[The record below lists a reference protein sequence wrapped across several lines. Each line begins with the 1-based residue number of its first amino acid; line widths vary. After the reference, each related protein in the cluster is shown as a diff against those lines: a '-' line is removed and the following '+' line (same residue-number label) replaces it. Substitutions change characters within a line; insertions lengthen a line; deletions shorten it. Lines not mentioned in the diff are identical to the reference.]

1 MIASKYRFHGHGSL
15 KFLYKNGQA
24 VRSRYFTVRYI
35 TNPRRQQPRF
45 AVVISKKVHKSAVG
59 RNRIRRQVYE
69 HLRVDVLPRVKNV
82 DIAVIVTNGE
92 ALSLAPGDLKSSLD
106 AIFAQIIA
114 WFGSC
119 QPKRWY
125 NGIDKYLPRGEYE
138 AFMHDLFQLL
148 IVQPIFNALMLL
160 YSIIPWHDF
169 GLAIIIFTIILRF
182 VMYPLIKSQL
192 NQTKLMRKMQPE
204 LAKIKKNAKG
214 DRQAEAMQQMELYKR
229 YGIKPMRSVLV
240 LIIQLPVF
248 IGLYQVI
255 RIIISLKSEVIS
267 QYLYEPIKNIDVI
280 QSIIQNPANFNH
292 TMLGFIDLTKTTFS
306 NHGIDF
312 FLLALAAVSAITQY
326 IITKQ
331 TAPTAGKNQKRFRDL
346 MKEAAEGK
354 EADPT
359 EMSGIMTRGMM
370 KVMPVMMFLIMV
382 GLPGALA
389 LYYTA
394 SNLVAAAQQHF
405 LLRKDAEEMHEIAE
419 EASTPKKSK
428 KTKTREKKAK
438 EAHITRIKAK

>member
-69 HLRVDVLPRVKNV
+69 RLRVDVLPRVKNV

-204 LAKIKKNAKG
+204 LAKIKKNGNG

-312 FLLALAAVSAITQY
+312 FLLALAAVSA
-326 IITKQ
+326 
-331 TAPTAGKNQKRFRDL
+331 R
-346 MKEAAEGK
+346 
-354 EADPT
+354 
-359 EMSGIMTRGMM
+359 
-370 KVMPVMMFLIMV
+370 
-382 GLPGALA
+382 
-389 LYYTA
+389 
-394 SNLVAAAQQHF
+394 
-405 LLRKDAEEMHEIAE
+405 
-419 EASTPKKSK
+419 
-428 KTKTREKKAK
+428 
-438 EAHITRIKAK
+438 

>member
-1 MIASKYRFHGHGSL
+1 
-15 KFLYKNGQA
+15 
-24 VRSRYFTVRYI
+24 
-35 TNPRRQQPRF
+35 
-45 AVVISKKVHKSAVG
+45 
-59 RNRIRRQVYE
+59 
-69 HLRVDVLPRVKNV
+69 
-82 DIAVIVTNGE
+82 
-92 ALSLAPGDLKSSLD
+92 
-106 AIFAQIIA
+106 
-114 WFGSC
+114 
-119 QPKRWY
+119 
-125 NGIDKYLPRGEYE
+125 
-138 AFMHDLFQLL
+138 MHDLFQLL

-204 LAKIKKNAKG
+204 LAKIKKNTKG

-229 YGIKPMRSVLV
+229 YGIKPMRSMLV

-255 RIIISLKSEVIS
+255 RIIISLKSDVIS

-292 TMLGFIDLTKTTFS
+292 TMLGFIDLTKTTFT
-306 NHGIDF
+306 NHGVDL
-312 FLLALAAVSAITQY
+312 FLLALAAISAATQY
-326 IITKQ
+326 LITKQ
-331 TAPTAGKNQKRFRDL
+331 TMPTDNKKQKRFRDL
-346 MKEAAEGK
+346 MKDAAEGK
-354 EADPT
+354 ETDPS

-370 KVMPVMMFLIMV
+370 KFMPVMMFLIMV

-405 LLRKDAEEMHEIAE
+405 LLQKDIEEMHEIAE
-419 EASTPKKSK
+419 EMPVPSKKSRK
-428 KTKTREKKAK
+428 AKTRERNAK